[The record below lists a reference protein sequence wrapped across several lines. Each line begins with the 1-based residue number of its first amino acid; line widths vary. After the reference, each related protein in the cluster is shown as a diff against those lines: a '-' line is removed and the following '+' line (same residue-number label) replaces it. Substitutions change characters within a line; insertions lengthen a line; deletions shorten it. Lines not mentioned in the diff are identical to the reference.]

1 MIDITSRPRLVSKAR
16 LRFDRHSKSYMLI
29 YPERGLSLNAT
40 AAAVVELCDGEHSI
54 AEIVT
59 ILQQRFEKT
68 APARIEHEVE
78 DFMQLLVYR
87 GLLEG
92 QA

>member
-1 MIDITSRPRLVSKAR
+1 MIDIGLRPRLVSKCR

-40 AAAVVELCDGEHSI
+40 AAAVVELCDGEHSVG
-54 AEIVT
+54 EIVT
-59 ILQQRFEKT
+59 ILKQRFETT

-87 GLLEG
+87 GLIEG
-92 QA
+92 HA